1 MKVVRERKRA
11 MMRWLAESEVMNT
24 QHDLVVSMKDC
35 WEASNA
41 NPVNRRNEMMVRMR
55 GFEDYAEEQ
64 GMWGLLHLDGP
75 FPLSCLD
82 TEARRQDRREQTL

>member
-24 QHDLVVSMKDC
+24 QHDLVISMKDC

-64 GMWGLLHLDGP
+64 GHVGSSLPGRHLPAFMPGHRN
-75 FPLSCLD
+75 
-82 TEARRQDRREQTL
+82 TTARP